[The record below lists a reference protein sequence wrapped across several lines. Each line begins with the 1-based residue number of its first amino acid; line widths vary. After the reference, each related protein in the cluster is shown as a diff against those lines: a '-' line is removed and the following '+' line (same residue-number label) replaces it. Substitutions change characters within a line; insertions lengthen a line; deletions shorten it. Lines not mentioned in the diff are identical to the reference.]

1 MWEEESHRGK
11 AKGSRRDLHS
21 TVLGRYVLERVRL
34 PRPEAGLLQEPGCER
49 IWDLKQDFCRLGT
62 CKGLWSRSSKAHAVI
77 VPGSS
82 QGAGKELQPWSGFGS
97 RGGRW
102 GSQQSRT
109 CRGGFLGTGGREMK
123 ENFNCN

>member
-49 IWDLKQDFCRLGT
+49 IWDLKQDFSRLGT
-62 CKGLWSRSSKAHAVI
+62 CKG
-77 VPGSS
+77 P
-82 QGAGKELQPWSGFGS
+82 
-97 RGGRW
+97 
-102 GSQQSRT
+102 
-109 CRGGFLGTGGREMK
+109 
-123 ENFNCN
+123 